1 MTDARG
7 AWRGQLL
14 LEFPMLREVCGARGP
29 LRVLE
34 VGAGNGANVLPLL
47 SGNPTLC
54 VHATDPSG
62 AAVEQTRRVAEGE
75 GLGARLTTE
84 VQLHPAVPCRHA
96 TALDPLL
103 PPVEPMHMQAD
114 LALIS
119 P

>member
-1 MTDARG
+1 
-7 AWRGQLL
+7 
-14 LEFPMLREVCGARGP
+14 MLREVCGARGP

-47 SGNPTLC
+47 SGNPTLR

-96 TALDPLL
+96 TALNPLL
-103 PPVEPMHMQAD
+103 PPLEPSRRRCTCR
-114 LALIS
+114 LTS

>member
-34 VGAGNGANVLPLL
+34 VGVGNGANVLPLL
-47 SGNPTLC
+47 SGNPTLR

-62 AAVEQTRRVAEGE
+62 AAVEQTRSVAEGE

-96 TALDPLL
+96 TALNPLL
-103 PPVEPMHMQAD
+103 PPLEPSRRRCACRPT
-114 LALIS
+114 S